1 MILIFTDIETSCLKL
16 TLHVYF
22 IDPVAYF
29 HVILNICYVRHSLA
43 KIQASDFSQIKYK
56 AISIKSCEDQ
66 RGKRNNTKEIP
77 KDAVFS
83 VNLWLRAKHIGFL
96 LMFMLEGRF
105 LEIKQ
110 WDERDRKRGK
120 WIDIS
125 NLSEIQTTITYFSLH
140 IFQFLVTSTI
150 CTRPIKVHSLEQL
163 AFKGE
168 THLLEK

>member
-1 MILIFTDIETSCLKL
+1 M
-16 TLHVYF
+16 HVYL

-29 HVILNICYVRHSLA
+29 HVILNICSIGHSLA

-56 AISIKSCEDQ
+56 AISIKSCEYQ
-66 RGKRNNTKEIP
+66 RGMRNNTKEIP
-77 KDAVFS
+77 KDAMFS
-83 VNLWLRAKHIGFL
+83 VNVWLRAKTKHIGFL
-96 LMFMLEGRF
+96 LMIMLEGRF
-105 LEIKQ
+105 LELKQ
-110 WDERDRKRGK
+110 WDERYRKWGK

-125 NLSEIQTTITYFSLH
+125 NLSEIQTTKTYFSLH

-150 CTRPIKVHSLEQL
+150 CTRPIKLYSLEQL